1 MHATTSSFTSLSDLS
16 PIIAPILFWM
26 NYGLSHLLN
35 LLQSERFSQTCFLPH
50 PVNHQF
56 LFHPCTYPTHLATE
70 LPHSPTLPNYPTH
83 PSNLTFHF
91 FQKKFFL
98 FCHGHHH
105 YHNNKELYHRRHC
118 CHKLWAI
125 VGNVTR
131 WRCEDSHGVS
141 KRYNVVLSKIVM
153 RWRCEMKVCL
163 LSLCLCLGYCGPFAF
178 LCILEKM
185 FLVVLFH
192 VQGNFFPIAFV
203 VFLFQEDDNDPN
215 CPLLVEM
222 FVEDDAK
229 PTMLVFIF
237 FFGSTKVNNELGLL
251 SSSFFC
257 CYFRED
263 NDEMACHCLL
273 QKITMRLIVI
283 F

>member
-1 MHATTSSFTSLSDLS
+1 
-16 PIIAPILFWM
+16 
-26 NYGLSHLLN
+26 
-35 LLQSERFSQTCFLPH
+35 
-50 PVNHQF
+50 
-56 LFHPCTYPTHLATE
+56 
-70 LPHSPTLPNYPTH
+70 
-83 PSNLTFHF
+83 
-91 FQKKFFL
+91 
-98 FCHGHHH
+98 
-105 YHNNKELYHRRHC
+105 
-118 CHKLWAI
+118 
-125 VGNVTR
+125 
-131 WRCEDSHGVS
+131 
-141 KRYNVVLSKIVM
+141 
-153 RWRCEMKVCL
+153 
-163 LSLCLCLGYCGPFAF
+163 
-178 LCILEKM
+178 M